1 MSNKHFDFLV
11 ESGHPIGEVISVN
24 KYQIKVKGLHPV
36 NQHALVL
43 FEDGSKGLVHYIY
56 EDHVEVLHLG
66 SVTLKVGTRVVVQ
79 HDELVC

>member
-1 MSNKHFDFLV
+1 MSTKHFEFLI

-24 KYQIKVKGLHPV
+24 KYLIKVKGLHPV

-56 EDHVEVLHLG
+56 EDHVELLHLG
-66 SVTLKVGTRVVVQ
+66 DSSY
-79 HDELVC
+79 E